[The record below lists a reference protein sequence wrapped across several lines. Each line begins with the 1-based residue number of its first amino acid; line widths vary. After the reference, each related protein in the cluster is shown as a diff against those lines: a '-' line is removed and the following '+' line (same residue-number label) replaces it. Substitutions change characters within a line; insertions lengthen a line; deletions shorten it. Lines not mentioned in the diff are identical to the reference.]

1 MKISLKNKAGGWL
14 DLDCEEAVIPVGIES
29 EVIAISVINNDEVVV
44 IRHGMAYPDGG
55 EAVWSELLQKEED
68 G

>member
-1 MKISLKNKAGGWL
+1 MRIALEIEKGKWQEFDVVQAI
-14 DLDCEEAVIPVGIES
+14 IPVGIES
-29 EVIAISVINNDEVVV
+29 EVIAVSVINGGEVVV

-55 EAVWSELLQKEED
+55 ECVWSELLAEND

>member
-1 MKISLKNKAGGWL
+1 MRIALETEKGKWQEFDVVQAI
-14 DLDCEEAVIPVGIES
+14 IPVGIES
-29 EVIAISVINNDEVVV
+29 EVIAISVLDEREVLV

-55 EAVWSELLQKEED
+55 ECVWSELLAEND